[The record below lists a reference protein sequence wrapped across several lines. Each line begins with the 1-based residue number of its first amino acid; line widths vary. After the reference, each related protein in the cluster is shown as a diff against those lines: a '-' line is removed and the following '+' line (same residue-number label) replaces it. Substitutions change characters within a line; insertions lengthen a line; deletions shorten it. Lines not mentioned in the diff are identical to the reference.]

1 MKHASN
7 LDNII
12 SSYRD
17 REIQATAAWPQN
29 SESTRVFELALR
41 QSKNPDDV
49 VTGKVNMVKQT
60 KSFEIGTEEWLTQT
74 GGRLSI
80 AQALVLSGQGL
91 AQAGRERF
99 NRRRPTTAESSSQRA
114 RVDIARDELA
124 TVLKTQRAR
133 VIERQGQAL
142 LNHACRTYLLGAALV
157 SDELFGRAN
166 QTATA
171 VAALAHDDGLV
182 HPTTGGNC
190 FTADSAT
197 EAQFILNRVGSSRA
211 DVQVARSAVI
221 SHFQPRLPAHSG
233 ADAQIVALGA
243 SADVMGFGLGRV
255 DPELLQDMWDE
266 WPELGFLAD
275 VKLLLKRERTRAPR
289 TRPGVLAISGMPY
302 LLRPAR

>member
-1 MKHASN
+1 
-7 LDNII
+7 
-12 SSYRD
+12 
-17 REIQATAAWPQN
+17 
-29 SESTRVFELALR
+29 LR
-41 QSKNPDDV
+41 QSKNPDDG
-49 VTGKVNMVKQT
+49 VTWKAGMGEQT
-60 KSFEIGTEEWLTQT
+60 RSFEIGTEEWLTQT

-80 AQALVLSGQGL
+80 GQALVLSGQGL
-91 AQAGRERF
+91 AQAGRDRF
-99 NRRRPTTAESSSQRA
+99 SRRRPTAAESSRQRA

-124 TVLKTQRAR
+124 AVLKTQRAR

-157 SDELFGRAN
+157 SDELFSRAN

-182 HPTTGGNC
+182 HPSTGGNC

-197 EAQFILNRVGSSRA
+197 EAHAMLSHVGAASA

-221 SHFQPRLPAHSG
+221 SHFQPKLPEQSG

-255 DPELLQDMWDE
+255 GAELLQEMWDE

-275 VKLLLKRERTRAPR
+275 VKLLLKRERTRAPL